1 METTAWKS
9 ENWWVGNYNFSNEVR
24 SALSLPKK
32 VMIHDST
39 LRDGEQTPGVVFRKE
54 DKVEIAKA
62 LDDVGVDRI
71 ETGMPAV
78 SKEDQDA
85 IRMISNLGLRAK
97 IFTFCRATKGD
108 IDLSVDCGADGVLI
122 EIPCSTPKLKY
133 QFKWDEQQVIDKSI
147 QAILYAKERG
157 VYVTYFPYDTTRS
170 DMNFLK
176 RLLGEVIKAGRPD
189 SIGIVDTMGCMLPLA
204 MAGLI
209 SEIKAEYD
217 IPLEIHAHNDLGM
230 GTANTLAAI
239 GAGAEVAHVSVNGI
253 GERSGNTALDEV
265 VVGLRV
271 LYGIESQIHFEKLKE
286 LSSTVERL
294 SGFQLPVNKPI
305 VGSNMFV
312 RESGIGI
319 EMVKK
324 VPLSMFSL
332 NPSFVGNQAGAVLGK
347 KSGGAPIKTK
357 LEELN
362 IKVDEE
368 KILEILE
375 EVKARSI
382 AKKGLIEDNEFMEI
396 VKHFSPT

>member
-1 METTAWKS
+1 LGGVRPDLLCNLFLGHNTRTLNLESVNSVPNKRRINERKAQDRFGGDYIVEATDWKS
-9 ENWWVGNYNFSNEVR
+9 ENWWVGNHNFSDKVR
-24 SALSLPKK
+24 DALSLPKR

-97 IFTFCRATKGD
+97 TVTFCRATKGD

-147 QAILYAKERG
+147 EAILYAKEMG

-176 RLLGEVIKAGRPD
+176 KLLGEVIKTGKPD

-204 MAGLI
+204 MGCA
-209 SEIKAEYD
+209 
-217 IPLEIHAHNDLGM
+217 
-230 GTANTLAAI
+230 
-239 GAGAEVAHVSVNGI
+239 
-253 GERSGNTALDEV
+253 
-265 VVGLRV
+265 
-271 LYGIESQIHFEKLKE
+271 Q
-286 LSSTVERL
+286 
-294 SGFQLPVNKPI
+294 
-305 VGSNMFV
+305 
-312 RESGIGI
+312 
-319 EMVKK
+319 
-324 VPLSMFSL
+324 
-332 NPSFVGNQAGAVLGK
+332 
-347 KSGGAPIKTK
+347 
-357 LEELN
+357 
-362 IKVDEE
+362 
-368 KILEILE
+368 
-375 EVKARSI
+375 
-382 AKKGLIEDNEFMEI
+382 
-396 VKHFSPT
+396 